1 MKTLMQNPFAF
12 LETKEFLGG
21 FSKYSDFWIIRREAF
36 PWFPTVAALP
46 WSPITAAGLFRIR
59 TGFLAI
65 YPRGP
70 KKATCNHIITGDS
83 EKINCFFCI
92 FRAKG
97 TAAKTN
103 VTTPFLPAAS
113 SRRSAFVA
121 PTRRGDHRSPVESAK
136 LYEFAGK

>member
-12 LETKEFLGG
+12 LETKEFMGD
-21 FSKYSDFWIIRREAF
+21 FSKYSDFWIIRRQAF
-36 PWFPTVAALP
+36 PWLPTVAALP

-70 KKATCNHIITGDS
+70 KKATYNHIITGNS

-92 FRAKG
+92 QLIKNASQSLPPQRQIKW
-97 TAAKTN
+97 N
-103 VTTPFLPAAS
+103 HVFL
-113 SRRSAFVA
+113 
-121 PTRRGDHRSPVESAK
+121 
-136 LYEFAGK
+136 